1 MTILGEAIEISR
13 ELGMQKEIE
22 GIKDRAQNIQGL
34 FERGLQ
40 WLNERPAQNQG
51 ARREP
56 CERDTNDFEDLL
68 RNMLLFE
75 NEQNGRR
82 GDQCSE

>member
-22 GIKDRAQNIQGL
+22 GINDRTQNIQDL

-40 WLNERPAQNQG
+40 WLNERPAQNQA

-56 CERDTNDFEDLL
+56 CERDTDDFEDLL

-82 GDQCSE
+82 RDQCSE